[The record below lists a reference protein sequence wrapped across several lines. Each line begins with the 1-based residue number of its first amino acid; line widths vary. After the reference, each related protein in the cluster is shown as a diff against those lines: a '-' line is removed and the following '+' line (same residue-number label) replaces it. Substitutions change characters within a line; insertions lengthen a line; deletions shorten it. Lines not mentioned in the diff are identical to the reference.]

1 MSTINVYNSLSEKRI
16 LVAGAGVTGVAVARA
31 LIERG
36 AEVTFVDEKVIEI
49 DGFSVLAPS
58 EVVIKDFDALMI
70 SPGWR
75 EDHPIVTAA
84 RKNEIAILNEIDF
97 AWAVKSVKAPAQKW
111 LALTG
116 TNGKTTTVEMVAHIM
131 ATAGLKARACGNV
144 GTTVIESVTGNEDF
158 DYLILELSSF
168 QLHWLSDAQF
178 TAAAILNIADDHIDW
193 HGSFDAY
200 ANDKISI
207 LDKSTTAILN
217 GDDGEVVGRTSHW
230 LGRKIFYSL
239 DTPGP
244 GELGIVEELLV
255 DRAFVADVQEAALIA
270 ELTEIIPTVP
280 HHVSNSLAAAG
291 LASTVGVKREVIRE
305 ALKSFKPGRHRIE
318 EVAELKGVKWID
330 DSKATNPHAA
340 AASILSHFSVIW
352 IAGGLAKGAQMQP
365 LVDRTWSRLKA
376 AILIGE
382 DRELIATALRE
393 RAPELPL
400 HFIDPPTGYQKGA
413 AENIY
418 MESIVRCADEISD
431 EGDVVLLAPACASM
445 DQFNSY
451 GDRGD
456 RFARAVKDVIK
467 NDH

>member
-1 MSTINVYNSLSEKRI
+1 MATAHYYSALSEKKV
-16 LVAGAGVTGVAVARA
+16 LVAGAGVTGLAVAQA
-31 LIERG
+31 LVAKG
-36 AEVTFVDEKVIEI
+36 AEVTFADEKMVEVE
-49 DGFSVLAPS
+49 GFKVLHPNNLS
-58 EVVIKDFDALMI
+58 MEDFDALMV

-75 EDHPIVTAA
+75 DDHPLVVAA
-84 RKNEIAILNEIDF
+84 RKGGVEILNEIDF
-97 AWAVKSVKAPAQKW
+97 AWSLKIEKAPTQKW

-116 TNGKTTTVEMVAHIM
+116 TNGKTTTVEMVAHILSS
-131 ATAGLKARACGNV
+131 AGLKVRACGNV
-144 GTTVIESVTGNEDF
+144 GTTVIETIAGDEVF

-168 QLHWLSDAQF
+168 QLHWLNDAQF
-178 TAAAILNIADDHIDW
+178 SAAAILNIAEDHIDW
-193 HGSFDAY
+193 HGSFDEY
-200 ANDKISI
+200 AKAKISI

-244 GELGIVEELLV
+244 GELGVVEELLV
-255 DRAFVADVQEAALIA
+255 DRAFVADVQEAAMIA
-270 ELTEIIPTVP
+270 ELTEIVPTVP
-280 HHVSNSLAAAG
+280 HHVSNALAATG
-291 LASTVGVKREVIRE
+291 LASTVGVSREAIRE

-318 EVAELKGVKWID
+318 EVAQVNGVTWIN

-340 AASILSHFSVIW
+340 AASILSNFSVIW

-382 DRELIATALRE
+382 DRELIAQALRKS
-393 RAPELPL
+393 APDLPL
-400 HFIDPPTGYQKGA
+400 HFIDTPADYQKGA
-413 AENIY
+413 DENLF
-418 MESIVRCADEISD
+418 MEAIVRCADEIST

-445 DQFNSY
+445 DQFKSY

-456 RFARAVKDVIK
+456 RFARAVRDVVTH
-467 NDH
+467 DH